1 MHALP
6 LIISSSPA
14 TPDHLWDVELTSVT
28 ATPMPGMQTACT
40 HPKRL
45 QQPSESILCVA
56 GGDAAAGGIK
66 LAVQF
71 PGSADINPVQ
81 YVQGLAKAVAA
92 RGGRIFENSR
102 VKVTGDNK
110 CIGAPSLGCG
120 C

>member
-1 MHALP
+1 M
-6 LIISSSPA
+6 
-14 TPDHLWDVELTSVT
+14 
-28 ATPMPGMQTACT
+28 
-40 HPKRL
+40 
-45 QQPSESILCVA
+45 A

-92 RGGRIFENSR
+92 RGGRIFEHSR

-110 CIGAPSLGCG
+110 CVGAPFVLVTAAWGIADLAQSASARGPSCTRAMDVPPGLVQGPVYSQPC
-120 C
+120 CARV